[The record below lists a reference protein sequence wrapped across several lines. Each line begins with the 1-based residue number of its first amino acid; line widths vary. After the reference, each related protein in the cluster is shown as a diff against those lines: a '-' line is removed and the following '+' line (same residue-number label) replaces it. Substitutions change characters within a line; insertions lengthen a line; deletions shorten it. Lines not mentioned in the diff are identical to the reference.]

1 MVEPFVLADVPFV
14 IVLCETWRLM
24 RSWRMCGTVG
34 LATVPM
40 RGPAQAT
47 SSTARIKTRARGR
60 RNIVHGGKEAGMKS
74 LRRRRPNGHLELRRE
89 YKSGQALLSAAS
101 LIPYPGRLTPSL
113 HPPRIFVYL
122 QPCSDCVPTYSLI
135 QEQWGMAS
143 HVNCRVIP
151 AHARPQCTRKCTRCA
166 HNDP

>member
-151 AHARPQCTRKCTRCA
+151 AHSRPQCTRKCTCCA